1 MAELYYED
9 INEGDEAQPLAMG
22 PCTRT
27 QVVKYAGASG
37 DFNPLHTDEL
47 FAIRA
52 GFDRIFAMG
61 KMGAGMCT
69 RMVCDWLGFQNIKK
83 YGFRFTSQLWPN
95 DLITYKGKVVRKYE
109 EGGENLVECDIF
121 GENQNGA
128 RTLMGSVLASLPSKK

>member
-95 DLITYKGKVVRKYE
+95 DLVTYKGKVVRKYE